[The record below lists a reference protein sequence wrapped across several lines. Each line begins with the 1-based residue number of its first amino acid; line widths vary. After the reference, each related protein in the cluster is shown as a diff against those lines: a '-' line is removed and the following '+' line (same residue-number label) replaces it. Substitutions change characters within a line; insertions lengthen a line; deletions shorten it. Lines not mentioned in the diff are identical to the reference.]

1 VNRHFR
7 PAFTFAHLARCAA
20 AMLARLFADIFRRLR
35 LGLPPLINA
44 SERPKRSVQTR
55 QLLLYAVTFLFQLPY
70 D

>member
-1 VNRHFR
+1 
-7 PAFTFAHLARCAA
+7 
-20 AMLARLFADIFRRLR
+20 MLARLFADIFRRLR